1 MKFNDKLF
9 ILDLLESL
17 LKVKKIEVTEN
28 FKFFIK
34 RKKEKTLSGF
44 VVRQKNI
51 NFFQPEGS
59 EDLLILE
66 NSKRNFFFDN
76 DFINAKVYFKKNEP
90 RADFI
95 NIIERTKKEF
105 VGIVERGSSHCFVIP
120 LDRKKKPI
128 FI

>member
-1 MKFNDKLF
+1 M
-9 ILDLLESL
+9 
-17 LKVKKIEVTEN
+17 
-28 FKFFIK
+28 
-34 RKKEKTLSGF
+34 SGF

-76 DFINAKVYFKKNEP
+76 DFINAKVYFKKMSQ

-95 NIIERTKKEF
+95 NIIERTKKNLLVLLKE
-105 VGIVERGSSHCFVIP
+105 VQATV
-120 LDRKKKPI
+120 L
-128 FI
+128 